1 MGRISTLLLYRLI
14 RMGIILLCLT
24 IFFLDLQ
31 AIIRGSYRFPMF
43 KRFFLFFLILPF
55 LELFEFFS
63 FFISHSRKYTKV
75 SASPPNNGIK
85 TTVSL

>member
-24 IFFLDLQ
+24 IFVLDLQ

-43 KRFFLFFLILPF
+43 NNSSLK
-55 LELFEFFS
+55 FE
-63 FFISHSRKYTKV
+63 YMATQ
-75 SASPPNNGIK
+75 P
-85 TTVSL
+85 